1 MLLSTAVPLRDLT
14 RFCRL
19 ARHGLAAGLSLVDVF
34 RQQAERGPP
43 SLRPVIAAVS
53 ERLARGDR
61 LEDAL
66 KAEGDRLPPLFVT
79 MTAVGEQT
87 GHLPDTFAELERYYD
102 LQWTLRRRFRAEIA
116 WPVFQ
121 FVMAVGV
128 IALML
133 LILGLI
139 AGAGTTPL
147 DPIGLGTGVRG
158 ACTWLLLVFGVLATC
173 WGGYRLLARSMHRKA
188 AADRF
193 LLRVPVIGSCLEALR
208 ARPLLSGSTADAGA
222 GLPVK
227 AAVKRSL
234 DATGNAAYPA
244 RFDEAGR
251 RARRGDDLTTILRAL
266 RHLPAGFSRHGRR
279 RRGGW
284 SNAEV
289 MEKQAEYYQEES
301 SLRLRVLMR
310 MAGFGVW
317 AAVAILII
325 VMIFRIFFIA
335 YLGLLEEMHRESGH
349 AKTGSITLLRG
360 HRA

>member
-1 MLLSTAVPLRDLT
+1 MLLSTAVPLRDLM

-34 RQQAERGPP
+34 RQQADRGPP
-43 SLRPVIAAVS
+43 SMRPIISAVS
-53 ERLARGDR
+53 ERLARGDG

-66 KAEGDRLPPLFVT
+66 KAEGDLLPPLFVT

-87 GHLPDTFAELERYYD
+87 GHLPDTFGELEQYYE
-102 LQWTLRRRFRAEIA
+102 LQWTLRRRFHAEII

-133 LILGLI
+133 LVLGLI

-158 ACTWLLLVFGVLATC
+158 AATWLLLVFGILAAG
-173 WGGYRLLARSMHRKA
+173 WGGFRLLARSVRRKA
-188 AADRF
+188 AVDRF
-193 LLRVPVIGSCLEALR
+193 LLRVPVIGPCLEAFALSRFCLGLR
-208 ARPLLSGSTADAGA
+208 LTLGA

-227 AAVKRSL
+227 SAVKRSL

-244 RFDEAGR
+244 RFDDA
-251 RARRGDDLTTILRAL
+251 AAALRRGDDLTTILKTCAIFPQDFL
-266 RHLPAGFSRHGRR
+266 DMVENAEEGGRTP
-279 RRGGW
+279 
-284 SNAEV
+284 EV

-301 SLRLRVLMR
+301 SIRLRVLMR
-310 MAGFGVW
+310 FAGFGVW
-317 AAVAILII
+317 LAVAILLI
-325 VMIFRIFFIA
+325 VMIFRIFITA
-335 YLGLLEEMHRESGH
+335 YLGPLEQMHRELGV
-349 AKTGSITLLRG
+349 
-360 HRA
+360 

>member
-1 MLLSTAVPLRDLT
+1 MLLSGAVPFRDLT

-34 RQQAERGPP
+34 RQQADRGPP
-43 SLRPVIAAVS
+43 SLRPIIAAVS
-53 ERLARGDR
+53 ERLARGDG

-79 MTAVGEQT
+79 LTAVGEQT

-102 LQWTLRRRFRAEIA
+102 LQWTLRRRFLAEIA

-139 AGAGTTPL
+139 AAAGTKPL

-158 ACTWLLLVFGVLATC
+158 ACTWLLLVFGILATV
-173 WGGYRLLARSMHRKA
+173 WGGYRLLARSLRHKA
-188 AADRF
+188 AVDRF
-193 LLRVPVIGSCLEALR
+193 ILRVPVIGPCLEALAL
-208 ARPLLSGSTADAGA
+208 ARFCLGLRLTLGA

-227 AAVKRSL
+227 SAVKRSL
-234 DATGNAAYPA
+234 DATGNDAYPA
-244 RFDEAGR
+244 RYEA
-251 RARRGDDLTTILRAL
+251 AAASLRRGDDLTTILKACDIFPRDFLDMVENAEE
-266 RHLPAGFSRHGRR
+266 GGRTP
-279 RRGGW
+279 
-284 SNAEV
+284 EV

-301 SLRLRVLMR
+301 GLRLKVLMR

-317 AAVAILII
+317 AVVAILII
-325 VMIFRIFFIA
+325 VMIFRIFFTA
-335 YLGLLEEMHRESGH
+335 YLGPLEQMHRELG
-349 AKTGSITLLRG
+349 G
-360 HRA
+360 